1 MITADAHPPAASF
14 AARLAAKAAKLAAA
28 RAEER
33 RLAGAADPRRWRS
46 ARLLWPL
53 LGDR

>member
-1 MITADAHPPAASF
+1 MLSRLF
-14 AARLAAKAAKLAAA
+14 AALESAAVRLTEA

-33 RLAGAADPRRWRS
+33 ALARRAQEVRWRS

-53 LGDR
+53 FTKG